1 MPFSRSRRGPYAGNQ
16 EPSLDEI
23 LSEPIIRRLMAR
35 DGIDEASIRQLAAT
49 VVRELREA
57 REIPGLLTAL
67 LSRPTLR

>member
-1 MPFSRSRRGPYAGNQ
+1 MPFSRSRGPYAGNQ
-16 EPSLDEI
+16 EPSLDEL

-67 LSRPTLR
+67 LSRPPLR